1 MDKNQKRIIVLGISS
16 LLLVVMVVAATFGI
30 ISSNDDNNNS
40 QDVSTSNKAINTLC
54 SSVDYQETCVK
65 SLSSKEYNQT
75 DDPKELVKIGMEV
88 TMKQIKDAL
97 DKSETLVKLEQDP
110 RSKEALRSCSE
121 LAKMSV
127 RDLERSFNK
136 FADLDISE
144 LNVILAD
151 LKVWLSAAMT
161 SEETCLD
168 GFENTTGEASNKM
181 REALELGMQ
190 MTTNSLALVTEIAS
204 AFANMNND
212 TPPMNGRSLF
222 SSPNWLDPV
231 KRELIEANHEIEA
244 DLVVAQ
250 DGSGKYKTINEAL
263 KDIPKSSNKTF
274 VMHIKEGVYE
284 EKVEILSNMTHLLM
298 IGDGPKK
305 TRITGKLNRVDGTT
319 TYHSATVGKLQ
330 H

>member
-1 MDKNQKRIIVLGISS
+1 MDQNHKRLLVLSISS
-16 LLLVVMVVAATFGI
+16 LLLLAMIVAATVGL
-30 ISSNDDNNNS
+30 ISSNDNNS
-40 QDVSTSNKAINTLC
+40 QEISTSNKAIKTLC
-54 SSVDYQETCVK
+54 DSVDYQDACVK
-65 SLSSKEYNQT
+65 GLSSKEYNQT

-88 TMKQIKDAL
+88 TMKYITGAL
-97 DKSETLVKLEQDP
+97 NKSVTLEKLEQDP

-121 LAKMSV
+121 LAKMSIK
-127 RDLERSFNK
+127 DLERSFRK

-151 LKVWLSAAMT
+151 LKVWLSGAMT

-168 GFENTTGEASNKM
+168 GFENITGEASDKM
-181 REALELGMQ
+181 REALKLGMQ
-190 MTTNSLALVTEIAS
+190 MTTNSLAMVNEIAN
-204 AFANMNND
+204 AFAKLNNEK
-212 TPPMNGRSLF
+212 PVNNRRLLSF
-222 SSPNWLDPV
+222 PNWFEPMRRKLV
-231 KRELIEANHEIEA
+231 EANHKIEA
-244 DLVVAQ
+244 DVVVAQ

-263 KDIPKSSNKTF
+263 KDIPRSSNKSF

-284 EKVEILSNMTHLLM
+284 EKVQIFSNMTNLIM
-298 IGDGPKK
+298 IGDGPNK